1 MDIAG
6 LYNFVLLIV
15 LVGILGG
22 VGVLLLDKFTTSS
35 GVTSTAQ
42 TSING
47 TRDAVGEIG
56 STWMSLIVTIGVLAV
71 ILVLVLRSFGVGRGR

>member
-1 MDIAG
+1 MDISG

-22 VGVLLLDKFTTSS
+22 VGVLVLDKFSASS
-35 GVTSTAQ
+35 GVTDAAGL
-42 TSING
+42 SING

-56 STWMSLIVTIGVLAV
+56 TTWMSLIVNYKVPSL
-71 ILVLVLRSFGVGRGR
+71 

>member
-1 MDIAG
+1 MDVSG

-22 VGVLLLDKFTTSS
+22 VGVLVLDKFSASS
-35 GVTSTAQ
+35 GVTESAQ
-42 TSING
+42 ASING

-56 STWMSLIVTIGVLAV
+56 TTWMSLIVTVGVLAV
-71 ILVLVLRSFGVGRGR
+71 ILVLVLRSFGAGQGR